1 MTEPS
6 PTPAAPADL
15 ATPAGFR
22 IPLWMQILVAL
33 VLGVALGAYAGK
45 APFIPAISSF
55 GVEELGRLG
64 MLVIRALKVLAVPL
78 VAFVILDALLRFRI
92 EGRQGW
98 RLARICLMNVVVA
111 MVIGLVLVNVLKPGR
126 FLVDLFGPLMKVD
139 AAATTG
145 TAEPVPAPPGVDP
158 VAGIES
164 MVPKSIAGPFVSNE
178 VLGAALLALLVG
190 AAMRRVR
197 TARGA
202 EGAATFATIEGVVQT
217 LSETLQQALMWVVLL
232 VPFAAF
238 ALVALSVGRAG
249 VMALSGL
256 WAFLAV
262 ILLGMILHAGVYYPL
277 VSWMRGGVSPDR
289 FFGGARD
296 AVVTGIATNS
306 SLATLPVTLRCLTGK
321 MGVSQEAARV
331 GACLGTNFNNDG
343 ITLYEAMAV
352 LIIVQAC
359 GFELGYAQQAAVVFA
374 SVMAGAGIAG
384 IPEAGI
390 VMLPMVLA
398 ASGLPEAAVA
408 AAVPLVMPVD
418 WILARTRTVVNVL
431 SDMTVSIL
439 LDREDVKPAGSLTP
453 ETPAP

>member
-1 MTEPS
+1 VTDPS
-6 PTPAAPADL
+6 PAVSAPPA
-15 ATPAGFR
+15 FR
-22 IPLWMQILVAL
+22 IPLWVQILIAL

-45 APFIPAISSF
+45 EPFVPSISSF

-64 MLVIRALKVLAVPL
+64 LLVIRALKLLAVPL
-78 VAFVILDALLRFRI
+78 VALVILDALLRFRI

-98 RLARICLMNVVVA
+98 RLARICLTNVAVA

-126 FLVDLFGPLMKVD
+126 FLVDLFSPLMKPE
-139 AAATTG
+139 ALETS
-145 TAEPVPAPPGVDP
+145 EPVPAPPGVDP
-158 VAGIES
+158 IAGIES

-178 VLGAALLALLVG
+178 VLGAALLALLMG
-190 AAMRRVR
+190 AALRRVR
-197 TARGA
+197 AARGA
-202 EGAATFATIEGVVQT
+202 EGAASFATIEGVVQAS
-217 LSETLQQALMWVVLL
+217 SEALQQALMWVVLL

-249 VMALSGL
+249 IWALSGL

-262 ILLGMILHAGVYYPL
+262 ILLGMFLHAGVYYPL
-277 VSWMRGGVSPDR
+277 VSWMRGGLSPDR

-306 SLATLPVTLRCLTGK
+306 SLATLPVTLRCLTEK
-321 MGVSQEAARV
+321 MGVSPEAARV

-398 ASGLPEAAVA
+398 ASGLPEAAVV

-439 LDREDVKPAGSLTP
+439 LDREEVKP
-453 ETPAP
+453 